1 MQRIPSGNEMEKGPV
16 LVLNPRGD
24 LRAGCGLRTGSV
36 VRATVIF
43 ASASAAHLKLD
54 SGAVIRAALEGTAAP
69 AEGEETLFL
78 VRENDGRR
86 IVLTPVGA
94 PDTGWTGP
102 GGGGEAAD
110 PAQLP
115 PPAEGGPRLLDA
127 IGRCGCAPT
136 KELAGEAAAILAEF
150 PEALAETAVVI
161 AAGGLAPE
169 AENIGIGNALN
180 RSSFQ
185 AGQELGRIVS
195 LLFAGLPEEAEAAR
209 ANAPEGQSWDRSPP
223 EPSAEAA
230 RASAPEVRG
239 RAGTDFEIP
248 GGGPG
253 GKQKF
258 DPEAVSRL
266 AEELFARGGEG
277 CSGKELREAAAGLPA
292 RIDALRRL
300 AETVGG
306 AGTGGAGAGDA
317 GAGDAGRLTG
327 RVAAAVKYMSA
338 IPGFAYVQI
347 PLLYRGAP
355 ETAELYVLRRRER
368 RRGTEQGELRAILAL
383 DMKNMGH
390 VETLLRFSGRGLS
403 LRFTA
408 DGENQAK
415 FLAERSGQLRGLL
428 YRAGYE
434 PLEISAAV
442 SPGKTGPA
450 GAMEALRREGPGG
463 SGKIDLKI

>member
-1 MQRIPSGNEMEKGPV
+1 MEKGPI

-86 IVLTPVGA
+86 IVLTPVGT

-115 PPAEGGPRLLDA
+115 PPEGEPRLLDA
-127 IGRCGCAPT
+127 IGHCGCAPT

-185 AGQELGRIVS
+185 VGQELGRIVS
-195 LLFAGLPEEAEAAR
+195 LLFAGLPEE
-209 ANAPEGQSWDRSPP
+209 
-223 EPSAEAA
+223 AEAA

-266 AEELFARGGEG
+266 AEGLFARGGEG

-300 AETVGG
+300 AETAGDAG
-306 AGTGGAGAGDA
+306 ARGAGAGDA
-317 GAGDAGRLTG
+317 GAGGAGRLTG

-408 DGENQAK
+408 NGKNQAK

-434 PLEISAAV
+434 PLEISSAV

-450 GAMEALRREGPGG
+450 GAMEALRRERPGG